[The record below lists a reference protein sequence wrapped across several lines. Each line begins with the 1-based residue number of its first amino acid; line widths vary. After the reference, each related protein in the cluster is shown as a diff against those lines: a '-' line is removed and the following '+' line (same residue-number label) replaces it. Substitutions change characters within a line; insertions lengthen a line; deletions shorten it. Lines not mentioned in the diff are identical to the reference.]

1 MDAAV
6 AEREPLASEIPDA
19 PAEPS
24 GPVRGAVRRLA
35 HLVAT
40 AVPPLLGALPFLV
53 LFGALAGER
62 PRITAYGDRAVTA
75 LAVRDLLR
83 GRQLLGAYSRYGWHH
98 PGPAFFLP
106 LAAAHT
112 ALGGMSWALDA
123 GMLLAAAIPAGLIV
137 ALVAHRAGWRAGMAT
152 AGAVGI
158 YLHAIRPVTL
168 RDPWNPWGL
177 LLPMGLLVVLCA
189 GAGSGSLASMSG
201 AVLVT
206 SVLVQTHVGAAPVSI
221 ALLVIGAALLFGSR
235 RGRPLGAAEWRSGA
249 VIVPLLGAVAL
260 WVPPIVQQATGHD
273 PNLSELWR
281 FFIQGDPGHSLS
293 TAVATVGSRLRLIP
307 FGNQADLLAG
317 SPSVGWSGAGAGLAT
332 LAAYTIGGGF
342 TGLIGH
348 RVGNRFTRSGGI
360 LTIGAAWAAVFAVR
374 SVQGPLDGFL
384 VAWITAIPLGLAAT
398 LAALV
403 PVRKVGTRWWAPS
416 TAAVTA
422 AAVAV
427 GALGTALATSA
438 AASAPPAR
446 TEDAPAVRDAWARLA
461 PHLGDR
467 PSAVLLRVDDPY
479 GWPVQAGLALLVEE
493 HGWHAHVTDDWAF
506 MFGPSRRMTG
516 DEPIVATLRA
526 VSPPGPQEQLTLDVS
541 ESFPAQTPD
550 ALDALSARMATIL
563 GASVLVGPPPPP
575 MPGHPLPPLP

>member
-6 AEREPLASEIPDA
+6 AERGPLAPEVPEA
-19 PAEPS
+19 PAETA
-24 GPVRGAVRRLA
+24 GAARRAVRRLG
-35 HLVAT
+35 HLVA
-40 AVPPLLGALPFLV
+40 AVVPPLLGALPFVV
-53 LFGALAGER
+53 LFGALARER

-106 LAAAHT
+106 LTAAHS
-112 ALGGMSWALDA
+112 ALGGASWTLDA
-123 GMLLAAAIPAGLIV
+123 GMLLAAAIPAGMIV
-137 ALVAHRAGWRAGMAT
+137 ALIAHWAGWRAGMAT

-158 YLHAIRPVTL
+158 YLHAVGPVTL

-177 LLPMGLLVVLCA
+177 LLPMALLVVLCA
-189 GAGSGSLASMSG
+189 GAGSGSLASLSG

-221 ALLVIGAALLFGSR
+221 ALLVIGATLMAGSR
-235 RGRPLGAAEWRSGA
+235 RGRPLAAAEWRSGA
-249 VIVPLLGAVAL
+249 VVVSLVAAVAL

-317 SPSVGWSGAGAGLAT
+317 SPAAGWSGAGAGLAT
-332 LAAYTIGGGF
+332 LATYTIGGVL
-342 TGLIGH
+342 TALIGH
-348 RVGNRFTRSGGI
+348 RVGNRLTRSGGI
-360 LTIGAAWAAVFAVR
+360 LTIGATWAAVFAVR

-384 VAWITAIPLGLAAT
+384 VAWITAIPLGLAST
-398 LAALV
+398 LAALI
-403 PVRKVGTRWWAPS
+403 PARKAGARWRAPS

-438 AASAPPAR
+438 AAAAPPAI
-446 TEDAPAVRDAWARLA
+446 TEDAPAVRDAWAQLA
-461 PHLGDR
+461 PHLGNR
-467 PSAVLLRVDDPY
+467 PGAVLLRVDDPY

-516 DEPIVATLRA
+516 EEPIVATLRA
-526 VSPPGPQEQLTLDVS
+526 VSPSGPHEQLTLDVS
-541 ESFPAQTPD
+541 ETFPAQAPD
-550 ALDALSARMATIL
+550 ALDALSARLATIL

-575 MPGHPLPPLP
+575 GHPLPPLP